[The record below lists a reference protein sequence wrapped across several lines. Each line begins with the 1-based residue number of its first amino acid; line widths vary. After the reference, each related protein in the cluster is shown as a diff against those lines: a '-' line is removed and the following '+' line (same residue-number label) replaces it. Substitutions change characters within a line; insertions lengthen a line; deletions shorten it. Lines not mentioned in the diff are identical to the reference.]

1 MGEQGV
7 LTLSRAE
14 PRVTH
19 TSALSAASRFQEIM
33 PRVEAIEDP
42 EDPRLADYREIRDA
56 ERRRRDGTFIAE
68 GRQVVRRLLS
78 AGRYRVR
85 SALLT
90 PPALD
95 ALGEVLLAAGVPVYV
110 VRAACRLAARPQA
123 AA

>member
-7 LTLSRAE
+7 LTWSRAG
-14 PRVTH
+14 PKVTH

-68 GRQVVRRLLS
+68 ARQVVRRLLS
-78 AGRYRVR
+78 AGPYPVR
-85 SALLT
+85 SAFPT
-90 PPALD
+90 PPPLPPLPPA
-95 ALGEVLLAAGVPVYV
+95 
-110 VRAACRLAARPQA
+110 
-123 AA
+123 